1 MFGYETLSSD
11 LPFTCMLVTCSPDP
25 GLSPPP
31 PPHSM
36 PAGMAEVE
44 SSFMSDTPSTLS
56 TSFVSDV

>member
-11 LPFTCMLVTCSPDP
+11 LPFTSMLVTCSPDP
-25 GLSPPP
+25 GLSP